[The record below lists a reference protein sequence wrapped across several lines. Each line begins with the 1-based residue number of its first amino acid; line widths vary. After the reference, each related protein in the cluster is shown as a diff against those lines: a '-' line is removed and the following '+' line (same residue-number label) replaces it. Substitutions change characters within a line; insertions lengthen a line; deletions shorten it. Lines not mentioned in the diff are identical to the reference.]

1 MGACAAP
8 NDKEE
13 PFALVGR
20 LVVVV
25 EDGGTSVRSAACS
38 ALRSSRMVC
47 LIADDTNHHAGW
59 FFVTAAGG
67 LAAIALAIFGLP
79 PVAIHGP
86 LHYLGIMDPLCG
98 MTRAT
103 RLFARGDLPAA
114 WRYNPASFL
123 VAALALLIL
132 TRGAVGRLTDRWWRV
147 SADRRLV
154 GLAVVL
160 LVGVL
165 EINQQLH
172 ASLLR

>member
-1 MGACAAP
+1 M
-8 NDKEE
+8 
-13 PFALVGR
+13 
-20 LVVVV
+20 
-25 EDGGTSVRSAACS
+25 VR
-38 ALRSSRMVC
+38 
-47 LIADDTNHHAGW
+47 LIADDANYQAGW
-59 FFVTAAGG
+59 FFATVAGG
-67 LAAIALAIFGLP
+67 FAAIALALFGLP

-123 VAALALLIL
+123 VATLALLIL
-132 TRGAVGRLTDRWWRV
+132 ARGAVGRLTSRWWRV
-147 SADRRLV
+147 SADRRMV
-154 GLAVVL
+154 GLAVAL
-160 LVGVL
+160 LLGML

>member
-1 MGACAAP
+1 M
-8 NDKEE
+8 
-13 PFALVGR
+13 VR
-20 LVVVV
+20 LIV
-25 EDGGTSVRSAACS
+25 EDANYHPGWLLATVAA
-38 ALRSSRMVC
+38 
-47 LIADDTNHHAGW
+47 
-59 FFVTAAGG
+59 G
-67 LAAIALAIFGLP
+67 LAAIALGLFGLP

-98 MTRAT
+98 MTRAM
-103 RLFARGDLPAA
+103 RLFTRGDLPAA

-132 TRGAVGRLTDRWWRV
+132 TRGAVGRLTGRWWRV